1 MTLTILLS
9 LLLSIPSDLAVEGL
23 SDITFSSELGS
34 FDYFNPDEY
43 YINPGDRIWIA
54 FPGGLPFSGSDEAV
68 SSVIFSISLNGILN
82 IPTMP
87 LINTKNMTLQELQD
101 QIESFFAQS
110 YRGMMVSIG
119 LARSAGFQIPVTGQ
133 VETPGFIVAN
143 GLTRLSSALNLAG
156 GVTPT
161 GAITDILLVDVYG
174 DSSFYNLNDFFSL
187 GDLSANPLVKRNSRI
202 HVSSIRS
209 AIIIEGALVAE
220 ISESANS
227 QLQSSSPINF
237 RRIVEFIPGESARE
251 AIERVGGVSPNVNLD
266 ACFIERQLSDS
277 LIDSIVFSLNEGTP
291 VVYLE
296 PGDRLI
302 VPSIPNYINVTGQ
315 VIKPLPVLYSSG
327 MTANYYIGMAGGF
340 NSLARRGNIKLIFA
354 NGDETDIDLNSI
366 IPPGSTIE
374 VSRVV
379 VQFWEEYLTILTGVA
394 TVVIAYQSI
403 FSN

>member
-9 LLLSIPSDLAVEGL
+9 LLLSTSPDLAFGGL
-23 SDITFSSELGS
+23 SDVAFSSELGS

-43 YINPGDRIWIA
+43 YINPGDKIWIA
-54 FPGGLPFSGSDEAV
+54 FPGGLPFSGSAEAV
-68 SSVIFSISLNGILN
+68 SSIIFSVSLNGVLN

-87 LINTKNMTLQELQD
+87 LINTENMTLQELQD
-101 QIESFFAQS
+101 HIESFFSAS

-119 LARSAGFQIPVTGQ
+119 LVRSAGFQIPVTGQ
-133 VETPGFIVAN
+133 VETPGFILVN
-143 GLTRLSSALNLAG
+143 GLTRLSSAIDLAG

-161 GAITDILLVDVYG
+161 GAITDILLIDAYG

-187 GDLSANPLVKRNSRI
+187 GELSANPLVKRNSRL

-209 AIIIEGALVAE
+209 AIIIEGALIAE
-220 ISESANS
+220 NSGSANS
-227 QLQSSSPINF
+227 QQQSLNPTNF

-251 AIERVGGVSPNVNLD
+251 AIERVGGVSTNANLD
-266 ACFIERQLSDS
+266 ACFIERQLPDS
-277 LIDSIVFSLNEGTP
+277 LIDSIVFSLNEGTL

-302 VPSIPNYINVTGQ
+302 VPGIPNYINVTGQ
-315 VIKPLPVLYSSG
+315 VVKPVPILYSSG

-340 NSLARRGNIKLIFA
+340 NSLARRSGISITLPDGEK
-354 NGDETDIDLNSI
+354 TDIDLTSI

-374 VSRVV
+374 VSRVA
-379 VQFWEEYLTILTGVA
+379 VQFWEEYLTILTGIA

>member
-87 LINTKNMTLQELQD
+87 LINTENMTLQELQD

-161 GAITDILLVDVYG
+161 GAITDILLVDVCG

-227 QLQSSSPINF
+227 QLQSPSSINF

-340 NSLARRGNIKLIFA
+340 NSLAQRGNIKLIFA

-374 VSRVV
+374 VSRVA